1 MMSFVNIGRT
11 VMTRMLFVSAFLA
24 ASAMSFGVSNA
35 QSSSDTKCGPVAYDQ
50 AKQTYVGIPC
60 NSAATPSAPAGTTAS
75 SGAQKCGPVTYD
87 QASQSYVSLPCVA
100 GTTEENPAGRSQ

>member
-1 MMSFVNIGRT
+1 
-11 VMTRMLFVSAFLA
+11 MTRMLFVPAFLA
-24 ASAMSFGVSNA
+24 ALAMSLGVSNA

-60 NSAATPSAPAGTTAS
+60 NSAATPNAPAGTAAS
-75 SGAQKCGPVTYD
+75 SGPSTAKCGPVAYD

-100 GTTEENPAGRSQ
+100 GTTDENPAGRSQ

>member
-1 MMSFVNIGRT
+1 
-11 VMTRMLFVSAFLA
+11 MTRLFFVSAFLV
-24 ASAMSFGVSNA
+24 ASAVSLGVSNA
-35 QSSSDTKCGPVAYDQ
+35 QSASDTKCGPVAYDQ

-60 NSAATPSAPAGTTAS
+60 NSAATPNAPAGTAS
-75 SGAQKCGPVTYD
+75 SSGQSAAQKCGPVTYD

>member
-1 MMSFVNIGRT
+1 MS
-11 VMTRMLFVSAFLA
+11 RMFFVSAFLV
-24 ASAMSFGVSNA
+24 ASAMSLGVSNA

-60 NSAATPSAPAGTTAS
+60 NSAATPTAPAGTTAS
-75 SGAQKCGPVTYD
+75 SAPSATQKCGPVTYD
-87 QASQSYVSLPCVA
+87 QATQSYVSLPCVA

>member
-1 MMSFVNIGRT
+1 
-11 VMTRMLFVSAFLA
+11 MTRMLFVSAFLV
-24 ASAMSFGVSNA
+24 ASAMSLGAGNA

-60 NSAATPSAPAGTTAS
+60 NSAATPTAPAGTTAS
-75 SGAQKCGPVTYD
+75 SAPSATQKCGPVTYD
-87 QASQSYVSLPCVA
+87 QATQSYVSLPCVA

>member
-1 MMSFVNIGRT
+1 MSRLF
-11 VMTRMLFVSAFLA
+11 FVSAFLV
-24 ASAMSFGVSNA
+24 ASAVSLGVSNA

-60 NSAATPSAPAGTTAS
+60 NSAATPGAPAGTTAS
-75 SGAQKCGPVTYD
+75 SAPSAAQKCGPVTYD
-87 QASQSYVSLPCVA
+87 QATQSYVSLPCVA

>member
-1 MMSFVNIGRT
+1 
-11 VMTRMLFVSAFLA
+11 MTRLFFVSAFLV
-24 ASAMSFGVSNA
+24 ASAVSLGVSNA

-75 SGAQKCGPVTYD
+75 SAPSAAKCGPVTYD
-87 QASQSYVSLPCVA
+87 QASLGV
-100 GTTEENPAGRSQ
+100 RSSVGIR

>member
-1 MMSFVNIGRT
+1 
-11 VMTRMLFVSAFLA
+11 MTRLLFVSAFVI
-24 ASAMSFGVSNA
+24 ASAMSLGVSDA

-75 SGAQKCGPVTYD
+75 SGQSTTQKCGPATYD
-87 QASQSYVSLPCVA
+87 QASQTYVSIPCIA

>member
-1 MMSFVNIGRT
+1 
-11 VMTRMLFVSAFLA
+11 MTRMFFASAFLV
-24 ASAMSFGVSNA
+24 ASAMSLGVSNA

-75 SGAQKCGPVTYD
+75 SGPSATQKCGPVTYD
-87 QASQSYVSLPCVA
+87 QASQSYISLPCVA
-100 GTTEENPAGRSQ
+100 GTTDENPAGRSQ

>member
-1 MMSFVNIGRT
+1 
-11 VMTRMLFVSAFLA
+11 MTRLFFVSAFLV
-24 ASAMSFGVSNA
+24 ASAVSLGVSNA

-60 NSAATPSAPAGTTAS
+60 NSAATSSAPAGTTAS
-75 SGAQKCGPVTYD
+75 SGQPAAQKCGPVTYD

>member
-1 MMSFVNIGRT
+1 
-11 VMTRMLFVSAFLA
+11 MTRMLFVSAFLV
-24 ASAMSFGVSNA
+24 ASAMSLGVSNA

-60 NSAATPSAPAGTTAS
+60 NSAATPNAPAGTTAS
-75 SGAQKCGPVTYD
+75 SGPSATQKCGPVTYD